1 MAEEAVAGD
10 DAQEQLVARAGD
22 VGQGAVAVEPGHRRD
37 AEDQRAGSGGAG
49 GEAGAVAESDGRAAQ
64 EVDEVP
70 LQQDERDGQGGGVGV
85 ADRRQVGQS
94 DQAAEGP
101 GSQEGQEERADQA
114 ALVVG
119 HGVVPE
125 DAVGVGERRGT
136 HTYALSIQVK

>member
-10 DAQEQLVARAGD
+10 DPQEQLVARAGD

-37 AEDQRAGSGGAG
+37 AEDQRAGPGGAG
-49 GEAGAVAESDGRAAQ
+49 GEAGAGAEADGRAAQ

-85 ADRRQVGQS
+85 ADRRQVGQ
-94 DQAAEGP
+94 A
-101 GSQEGQEERADQA
+101 GQEERADQA

-125 DAVGVGERRGT
+125 DAVGAGGRRGA